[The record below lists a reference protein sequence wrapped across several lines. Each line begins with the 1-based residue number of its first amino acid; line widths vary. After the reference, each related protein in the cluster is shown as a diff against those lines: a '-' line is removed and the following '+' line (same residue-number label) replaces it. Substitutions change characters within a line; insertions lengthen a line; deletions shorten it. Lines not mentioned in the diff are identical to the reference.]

1 MTSSWRSVTQRI
13 SVALCSA
20 LLVLLLAACG
30 GTGTTGGSATPTPK
44 STPTIP
50 PTPTVAMQTYTGT
63 GYTISYP
70 QGIAAKASGNGV
82 SFTDTTTGNMLV
94 ISEASNPGGAASTS
108 VSANASMQIYEKT
121 FLTNAQPA
129 TVAPTATVG
138 SESWVQL
145 SATGTLAFLDAGTPG
160 TLIQLADTHSGTL
173 YEIVYFGP
181 TSTFTQ
187 ANTMVFQPM
196 LASFKFTS

>member
-1 MTSSWRSVTQRI
+1 MTSSWRSVTQRM

-20 LLVLLLAACG
+20 LLVVLLAACG
-30 GTGTTGGSATPTPK
+30 TGGSATPTPK

-70 QGIAAKASGNGV
+70 QGIVAKASGNGV

-94 ISEASNPGGAASTS
+94 ISEAPNPGGAASTS

-145 SATGTLAFLDAGTPG
+145 SATGTLAFLEAGTPG